1 MKAIPERRFRRFLRM
16 IRDKN
21 CTWTTTGSNEHAIW
35 YKGNIIARYAVWHSK
50 GCKREV
56 GTCYVKHFIKTIDGL
71 KDAEFLKGEF

>member
-1 MKAIPERRFRRFLRM
+1 MKAIPERRFLRM

-35 YKGNIIARYAVWHSK
+35 YEGNIISTYAVWHAK

-56 GTCYVKHFIKTIDGL
+56 GMLYVKRFIKAINELNSGE
-71 KDAEFLKGEF
+71 AIKGEF